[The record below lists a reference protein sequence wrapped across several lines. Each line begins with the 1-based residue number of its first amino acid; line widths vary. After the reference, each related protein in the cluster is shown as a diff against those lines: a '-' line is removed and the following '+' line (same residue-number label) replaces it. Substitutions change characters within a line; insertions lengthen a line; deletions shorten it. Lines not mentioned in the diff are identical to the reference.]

1 MKNDHGGFSPP
12 VARRVPSNKNKL
24 FTSNK
29 HKLFTSALKDFEQSI
44 KNRTNNILLK
54 DLMQILE
61 KNDADL
67 DRKWSTY
74 FGNKRYLKRPI
85 ARVYS
90 ALPSPRKRK
99 KLNKQEH
106 SIGDAKQSAG
116 ETPAPSRPEYRFI
129 ARNTMFPDPRN
140 CTNFTP
146 KARGDSTPCSPHPLS
161 TTMETTTNMLIK
173 TAFIMP
179 STQISHRGDPN
190 ADSHRT
196 APQASPSAAK
206 LTRAYPSPS
215 NHD

>member
-1 MKNDHGGFSPP
+1 MVPQKAHCKSIQRPP
-12 VARRVPSNKNKL
+12 QPQEA
-24 FTSNK
+24 
-29 HKLFTSALKDFEQSI
+29 
-44 KNRTNNILLK
+44 
-54 DLMQILE
+54 
-61 KNDADL
+61 
-67 DRKWSTY
+67 
-74 FGNKRYLKRPI
+74 
-85 ARVYS
+85 
-90 ALPSPRKRK
+90 K

-161 TTMETTTNMLIK
+161 TNMETTTNMPIK
-173 TAFIMP
+173 TTFITP
-179 STQISHRGDPN
+179 STQISHCGDPN

-196 APQASPSAAK
+196 APHASPSAAK

-215 NHD
+215 NHDQPQEPSIAPTAPSAIAPHSHDTKSTDYPTLTAGVYHLVEHYRTLLPTDYSPRKIQ